1 MKLQGYE
8 VKPGVG
14 RQGRLQTC
22 PPCHQSSSPR
32 PRCPRTRRPC
42 RGDPPSPTSSS
53 SSLCCWGSDCVCSR
67 VWLGAV
73 TPRFWQFKPIWFGWL
88 LLLLTLC
95 LLPLQP
101 DIAPPRSGLCLKA
114 KTSPKYGYML
124 DRHPSKRHICTSV
137 CQWYWSHWTCP
148 KNCACSDYSKRHS

>member
-1 MKLQGYE
+1 M
-8 VKPGVG
+8 G

-22 PPCHQSSSPR
+22 PPCLRSSHPR

-73 TPRFWQFKPIWFGWL
+73 TPRFWQFKPVWFGWL

-95 LLPLQP
+95 LLPPQQ
-101 DIAPPRSGLCLKA
+101 DKAPPRSGLCLKA
-114 KTSPKYGYML
+114 KTSPDYGCSWTRGVHQR
-124 DRHPSKRHICTSV
+124 DRA
-137 CQWYWSHWTCP
+137 YWCLSTILTTLNLSEKLCL
-148 KNCACSDYSKRHS
+148 R